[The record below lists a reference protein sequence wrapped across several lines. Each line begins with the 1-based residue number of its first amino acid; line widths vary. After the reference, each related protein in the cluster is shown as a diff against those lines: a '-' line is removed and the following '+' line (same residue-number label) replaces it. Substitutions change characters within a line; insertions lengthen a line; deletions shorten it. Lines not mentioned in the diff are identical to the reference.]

1 MINDLVLSKINNEN
15 IFNNTFALEQIDSNL
30 FLLMKEMSLTSF
42 FRIKI

>member
-15 IFNNTFALEQIDSNL
+15 IFNNTFALEQIDSNF